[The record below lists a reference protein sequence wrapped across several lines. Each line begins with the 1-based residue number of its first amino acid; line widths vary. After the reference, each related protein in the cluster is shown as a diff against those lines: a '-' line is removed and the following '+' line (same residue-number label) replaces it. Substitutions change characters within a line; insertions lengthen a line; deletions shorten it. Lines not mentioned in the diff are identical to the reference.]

1 MYNLSFN
8 FLPIPREILDAS
20 DIRVCQENK
29 VNPFDKPTSILCSR
43 FVFIMQLTL
52 LVQGSGNVKKRFGK
66 LVDFSK
72 SRNYRGGSTGLP
84 YIVSLKKL
92 NKVNE
97 NN

>member
-1 MYNLSFN
+1 MPRTLGCVKKIKLTLLINLLAFYAAVL
-8 FLPIPREILDAS
+8 F
-20 DIRVCQENK
+20 
-29 VNPFDKPTSILCSR
+29 
-43 FVFIMQLTL
+43 FIMQLTL

-72 SRNYRGGSTGLP
+72 RRNYRGGSTGLP

-92 NKVNE
+92 NKLNE